1 LSPNICFSRLARST
15 FCQRPIRF
23 PPERCAFSPPRSL
36 EGILAS
42 SKLDKTT
49 RRCAGCQPAEITGFP
64 PVFNSAGSIH
74 RRLGINQ
81 NWRTLLQHARKRS
94 SALARYRNPA
104 QAEAEEDS
112 KIKDRWRLC
121 STRKPFRDIV
131 PECEPRKGVSWRLT
145 EFDAASRRE
154 DSTESSETL
163 VHLSST
169 RSVIPKRLA
178 LRKGRI
184 KKVTCVHGR
193 DSREWSDV
201 RPRPST
207 ADLAAAASQ
216 PGGDAP
222 PSTGKFVSQP
232 IMLANP

>member
-1 LSPNICFSRLARST
+1 MI
-15 FCQRPIRF
+15 
-23 PPERCAFSPPRSL
+23 
-36 EGILAS
+36 
-42 SKLDKTT
+42 KL
-49 RRCAGCQPAEITGFP
+49 RVG
-64 PVFNSAGSIH
+64 
-74 RRLGINQ
+74 
-81 NWRTLLQHARKRS
+81 
-94 SALARYRNPA
+94 ALAVNPLRSQDFHLISTVRGVSIA
-104 QAEAEEDS
+104 DLGLTKTGELFYSTPENALPHWLATEIRRRPKRKKTQKL
-112 KIKDRWRLC
+112 KIAGRLC
-121 STRKPFRDIV
+121 YSRKPFRDFV

-145 EFDAASRRE
+145 EFDAASHRE

-201 RPRPST
+201 RPHPST
-207 ADLAAAASQ
+207 SDLAAASQ
-216 PGGDAP
+216 PGGDAR

-232 IMLANP
+232 IMQANA